1 MGTAIYYPCAQSRP
15 IQARRNLFLSL
26 SMEKNYN
33 VNLILEAENLF
44 LISVFSLAHRETSP
58 PRKCPTKLRFLPSRI
73 FSVICQVQEQTFTL
87 GDSGLHGSA
96 GLIIIIFCLWKK
108 YRTNT
113 GNEIK
118 SPFCHLISC
127 VVWGKVLNLQKVAC
141 SLMCV
146 RACLPCFKW
155 LLTETNATIHM
166 KKLCKPD
173 GSMQIHHLSFFLGGE
188 QHYLNSYHS
197 YLLLETQSESRCN
210 RPRIVFPLTSDRF
223 ACPEAPPLP
232 TPSRCYLLSA
242 VSLGRFFFFF

>member
-1 MGTAIYYPCAQSRP
+1 
-15 IQARRNLFLSL
+15 
-26 SMEKNYN
+26 
-33 VNLILEAENLF
+33 
-44 LISVFSLAHRETSP
+44 
-58 PRKCPTKLRFLPSRI
+58 
-73 FSVICQVQEQTFTL
+73 
-87 GDSGLHGSA
+87 
-96 GLIIIIFCLWKK
+96 
-108 YRTNT
+108 
-113 GNEIK
+113 
-118 SPFCHLISC
+118 
-127 VVWGKVLNLQKVAC
+127 
-141 SLMCV
+141 MCV

-197 YLLLETQSESRCN
+197 YLLVETQSVSRCN

-242 VSLGRFFFFF
+242 VSLGRFFFLLFNFFLSFIYMYIFFYCTAGRPSYTYMYTFFFLILCVPS